1 MPIGFFLLMEVY
13 AMGLPSQVEV
23 VRSQLQKFPKP
34 ELSPI
39 AEKLLIPSDQEL
51 CRTWKTLENYSHAVD
66 ELWVWAYLKTVRDC
80 LHLPRYHDLNKRDR
94 KELKNDIQSISRE
107 LVTKLRVNSLD
118 ATLIH
123 NNGFNYNGFYFYE
136 DFGESNQS
144 QIDQSNTNKLLVSSL
159 ITQIVSRAV
168 EKIDQEPLPGKKGKN
183 SEAVRF
189 VRMMVTHHMWSY
201 RTPLNKV
208 VVNLANALFG
218 TAYAESDVSNLI
230 KRQPLQS

>member
-1 MPIGFFLLMEVY
+1 
-13 AMGLPSQVEV
+13 MGLPSQVEV
-23 VRSQLQKFPKP
+23 VRRHLEKFPQPK
-34 ELSPI
+34 LSEI
-39 AEKLLIPSDQEL
+39 ARKLFIPTDQEL
-51 CRTWKTLENYSHAVD
+51 CSTWATIERYSHTVD
-66 ELWVWAYLKTVRDC
+66 ELWVWAYLDRVRDC
-80 LHLPRYHDLNKRDR
+80 FYVPRYHNLNKKDR
-94 KELKNDIQSISRE
+94 KELIEDIQSISKE
-107 LVTKLRVNSLD
+107 LVMKLSVNGLD

-123 NNGFNYNGFYFYE
+123 SNGFNFNGFYLYE
-136 DFGESNQS
+136 DFGESNQR

-159 ITQIVSRAV
+159 ITQIASRAV

-189 VRMMVTHHMWSY
+189 VRMMVAHHMWSY